1 MSSATTILENELLQK
16 VRLLSEEKQQEVLD
30 FTSFL
35 LAKIRKERLSIE
47 QATADSKTESVVEE
61 TWGNLALDRETLMYI
76 AEDKDLEYDM

>member
-1 MSSATTILENELLQK
+1 
-16 VRLLSEEKQQEVLD
+16 
-30 FTSFL
+30 TSFL